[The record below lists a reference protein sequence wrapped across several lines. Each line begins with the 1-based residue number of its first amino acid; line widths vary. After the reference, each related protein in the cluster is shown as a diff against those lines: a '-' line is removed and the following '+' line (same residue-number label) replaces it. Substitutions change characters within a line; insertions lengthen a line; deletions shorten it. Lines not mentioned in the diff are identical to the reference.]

1 MVEIRI
7 DLSEEEAKNLGHTA
21 AGNPVT
27 KENACIGV
35 RFESDLTYSKDESNF
50 VEYPHG
56 FADRILAEMAAAES
70 GWSVWCNSWLEA
82 KFLATYYEALPKEF
96 SWKQGSPVSYTS
108 FTTRKWNRTWF
119 GQVIQTRSGIVRKCP
134 MLMYGRTEHAQFESR
149 RKKTQHTSW
158 VCCRQQ
164 EIVHKNNLTRAEV
177 SPRTVKRID

>member
-96 SWKQGSPVSYTS
+96 FLEAGVTRVVHIVYDTKMESHMVWTS
-108 FTTRKWNRTWF
+108 HPDPF
-119 GQVIQTRSGIVRKCP
+119 G
-134 MLMYGRTEHAQFESR
+134 Y
-149 RKKTQHTSW
+149 RKKMPDVDVWT
-158 VCCRQQ
+158 
-164 EIVHKNNLTRAEV
+164 
-177 SPRTVKRID
+177 D

>member
-70 GWSVWCNSWLEA
+70 GWSVWCNSWLKLIPCNLLRSTSKGVFLEA
-82 KFLATYYEALPKEF
+82 GVTCRTHRLRHENGIAHGLDK
-96 SWKQGSPVSYTS
+96 SSRPV
-108 FTTRKWNRTWF
+108 R
-119 GQVIQTRSGIVRKCP
+119 
-134 MLMYGRTEHAQFESR
+134 
-149 RKKTQHTSW
+149 
-158 VCCRQQ
+158 
-164 EIVHKNNLTRAEV
+164 V
-177 SPRTVKRID
+177 S